1 MENDRQMPNAPVH
14 WLKALVDER
23 YVSCGADLKK
33 PFYYLTN
40 DRSKVTCQDCL
51 TEIWQI
57 AYTAAGITTEH
68 LCELSQDPHAKYAA
82 AVRSGHYEAVSLER
96 WNGEIFTSVHAWRD
110 AS

>member
-1 MENDRQMPNAPVH
+1 METNEPKEPIH
-14 WLKALVDER
+14 WLKACGIER
-23 YVSCGADLKK
+23 FMSCGLVPPQKCS
-33 PFYYLTN
+33 N
-40 DRSKVTCQDCL
+40 WRHEVSCQDCL

-68 LCELSQDPHAKYAA
+68 LCELSQDPHGKYAA

-96 WNGEIFTSVHAWRD
+96 WDGEIFTSVHAWRD

>member
-1 MENDRQMPNAPVH
+1 METNEPKEPIH
-14 WLKALVDER
+14 WLKACGPVR
-23 YVSCGADLKK
+23 YLACGESLR
-33 PFYYLTN
+33 PTQSPTYQ
-40 DRSKVTCQDCL
+40 RHEVTCQDCL

-68 LCELSQDPHAKYAA
+68 LCELSQDPHGKYAA

-110 AS
+110 A